1 MLDFGLYYQLK
12 GDEKPKKVRDIEGES
27 RNKEETEAITLQFE

>member
-12 GDEKPKKVRDIEGES
+12 GDKKPKKVRDIEGES
-27 RNKEETEAITLQFE
+27 RNKEATEAITLQF